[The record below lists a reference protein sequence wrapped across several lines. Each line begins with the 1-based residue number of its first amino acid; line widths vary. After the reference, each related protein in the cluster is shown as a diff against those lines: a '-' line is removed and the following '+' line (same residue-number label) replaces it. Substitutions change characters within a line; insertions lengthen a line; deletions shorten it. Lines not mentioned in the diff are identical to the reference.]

1 METRSASRRDE
12 HFAHGAARALAVL
25 GALFACQAAH
35 AEGTRPAVGVGVG
48 VEPLGFTS
56 GGGNLLVAGRN
67 TAPAN
72 FYLPI
77 QLSPRLRIE
86 PSGGFF
92 HVSRSR
98 TSASSGASA
107 YSFSAS
113 VGGIGGLFFLVPPL
127 PAGLYVGG
135 RLTVALYSGY
145 FLDQSLPVQSRK
157 SVMQAAIFVAPVVGG
172 EYALSRR
179 FAAGVEMQ
187 LPIAILGD
195 RSARTQAAANTPNIG
210 NTLSTNTVLFLRYF
224 FL

>member
-1 METRSASRRDE
+1 MQTRRVSCREALLACRC
-12 HFAHGAARALAVL
+12 AQGLLAV
-25 GALFACQAAH
+25 AAFVACQAAC
-35 AEGTRPAVGVGVG
+35 ADGSRPAVGVGVG
-48 VEPLGFTS
+48 VQPLGFTS
-56 GGGNLLVAGRN
+56 GAGDLLVAGRN

-72 FYLPI
+72 FYLPV

-86 PSGGFF
+86 PYGGFF

-98 TSASSGASA
+98 TSASASTSA

-113 VGGIGGLFFLVPPL
+113 VGGIGGLFYLVPPF

-135 RLTVALYSGY
+135 RLTVAMYSGY

-157 SVMQAAIFVAPVVGG
+157 SVQELAVFVAPVVGG

-187 LPIAILGD
+187 LPIALLGD
-195 RSARTQAAANTPNIG
+195 RSARTQATADTPNVG
-210 NTLSTNTVLFLRYF
+210 NTLSTSTVLFLRYF